1 MSRNRMSW
9 LAAEVL
15 ANVGVEGTAHELR
28 HTFATKIGP
37 GCDVSHSGVMYWP
50 VQASGTTLERP
61 AAVPGELAWLQGTRG
76 RALAARKRRVGLGEH
91 HRLLEAVPREGRR
104 CEKRGKG
111 EA

>member
-50 VQASGTTLERP
+50 VQASGDNPRAP
-61 AAVPGELAWLQGTRG
+61 CGRSRRAGVAPGH
-76 RALAARKRRVGLGEH
+76 K
-91 HRLLEAVPREGRR
+91 
-104 CEKRGKG
+104 GKG
-111 EA
+111 VGCA